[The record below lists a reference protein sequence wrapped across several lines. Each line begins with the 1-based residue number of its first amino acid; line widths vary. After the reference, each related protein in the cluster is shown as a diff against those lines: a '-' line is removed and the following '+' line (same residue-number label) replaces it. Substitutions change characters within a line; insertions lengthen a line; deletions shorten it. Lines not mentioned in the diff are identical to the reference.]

1 MRRLATARLVAIP
14 LACALAV
21 TACSSGASQKDDLQI
36 VQNPVAAVPATAPAV
51 TAKPAGTVFAAPGNV
66 TAVATTGTTLA
77 VGLQTPPSVRL
88 YDLGALTAPPKSV
101 PLPGPA
107 ERITSSAG
115 RLLASVPG
123 SGQVAEIALP
133 AGTVTELAVPGTPS
147 AATAVGDQTLV
158 SVRDR
163 KEIAVLAGG
172 KVARTIGGS
181 LYSADDVLTTGDKT
195 VVLDRLRT
203 ALFSVDVQGGKVG
216 EGLRAGE
223 GVANAV
229 ADSFGRVL
237 VTDVKAGALIAFSTD
252 PLLMRQ
258 RYPVPGGA
266 YGIAYDAKKALAW
279 VTLTGLNQVVGYDV
293 RGGEPVEK
301 YRFPTVRQPNS
312 VAVDETTSRVVVGS
326 AAGEG
331 IQVIT
336 P

>member
-14 LACALAV
+14 LACALAA
-21 TACSSGASQKDDLQI
+21 TACSSSTNQKDDLQI
-36 VQNPVAAVPATAPAV
+36 VQNPVAAVPATSPAV
-51 TAKPAGTVFAAPGNV
+51 AAKPAGSVVATPGNV
-66 TAVATTGTTLA
+66 SSVATVGSTLA
-77 VGLQTPPSVRL
+77 VGLQAPPSVQL
-88 YDLGALTAPPKSV
+88 YDLGALASPPKPI
-101 PLPGPA
+101 PLPGPP
-107 ERITSSAG
+107 ERITPSAG
-115 RLLASVPG
+115 GLLVSVPG
-123 SGQVAEIALP
+123 SGKVAEIALP
-133 AGTVTELAVPGTPS
+133 TGSVTELAVPGNPS
-147 AATAVGDQTLV
+147 AATTVGDQTLV

-163 KEIAVLAGG
+163 KEIAVLDGG
-172 KVARTIGGS
+172 KVARTISGS
-181 LYSADDVLTTGDKT
+181 LYSADDVLTAGDKT

-229 ADSFGRVL
+229 TDSFGRVL

-266 YGIAYDAKKALAW
+266 YGIAYDAKKSLAW

-312 VAVDETTSRVVVGS
+312 VAVEEATSRVVVGS

-331 IQVIT
+331 IQVIA